1 MTYSKIHKRFSE
13 RLEQP
18 DVLTNPGKYLGPNWE
33 DVLNFWIYLDTLS
46 DEEKNEMWVRYW
58 SLDFNV
64 RESAIIASRDAADDV
79 VGEDFRYA
87 AWRAA
92 YDVTG
97 CDVFCDATW
106 ELIGDI
112 EDKVAYDLI
121 MPHKKSCCPQDL
133 DESASRSY
141 S

>member
-1 MTYSKIHKRFSE
+1 MDYSKIYRRFSE
-13 RLEQP
+13 DLNNP
-18 DVLTNPGKYLGPNWE
+18 VVLTNPAKYLGPNWE
-33 DVLNFWIYLDTLS
+33 NVLNFWIYLDSLS
-46 DEEKNEMWVRYW
+46 EQEIKEMDNLYW
-58 SLDFNV
+58 ALDDDA

-87 AWRAA
+87 AWWAA
-92 YDVTG
+92 CDVTG

-121 MPHKKSCCPQDL
+121 MPP
-133 DESASRSY
+133 RP
-141 S
+141 